1 MSTSIPRIA
10 VIGCGYWGKN
20 LVRKFSELGALAAI
34 CDANQDQAEKIA
46 EMHGNPPIKS
56 MDEIASSA
64 EIDGVA
70 IASPAVFHAEHA
82 TTFLQANK
90 HVFVEKPLALN
101 IEDVPKLRDLANQKN
116 RILMVG
122 HILQYHPAFQ
132 KLKEIIAQ
140 GKLGTLQYVYSHRL
154 NVGKV
159 RTEENVLWSFAPH
172 DVTMLLSLVPSRVN
186 HVYATG
192 ANCLDKTNS
201 DIVNVH
207 MEFEN
212 KVRAHVF
219 VSWLNPFK
227 EQKLVAVGD
236 KAMAVFDDTLD
247 WDQKLQLYTH
257 DVRIENGTP
266 IVNKVEPTAI
276 PVKQEEPLKKECQH
290 FIDCIST
297 NTQPLTDASESL
309 EVLNVLNHAQSSLE
323 SYVDDTKQLLQA

>member
-1 MSTSIPRIA
+1 MSTFLPRIA

-34 CDANQDQAEKIA
+34 CDANQAQAEKIA

-56 MDEIASSA
+56 MDEIANSPD
-64 EIDGVA
+64 IDGVA
-70 IASPAVFHAEHA
+70 IASPAEFHTEHA
-82 TTFLQANK
+82 VKFLNANK

-101 IEDVPKLRDLANQKN
+101 MEDVHKLKDLADQKN

-132 KLKEIIAQ
+132 KLKEIIAD
-140 GKLGTLQYVYSHRL
+140 GKLGTLQYIYSHRL

-172 DVTMLLSLVPSRVN
+172 DLTMLLSLVPSQV
-186 HVYATG
+186 VQVSATG
-192 ANCLDKTNS
+192 ANCLDKANS

-212 KVRAHVF
+212 KVKAHVF

-227 EQKLVAVGD
+227 EQKLVVVGD

-266 IVNKVEPTAI
+266 IVNKADPYPI
-276 PVKQEEPLKKECQH
+276 PVAQKEPLKSECQH
-290 FIDCIST
+290 FIDCITT
-297 NTQPLTDASESL
+297 NSQPITDASESL
-309 EVLNVLNHAQSSLE
+309 EVLNVLSQAQASLE
-323 SYVDDTKQLLQA
+323 SCNDD